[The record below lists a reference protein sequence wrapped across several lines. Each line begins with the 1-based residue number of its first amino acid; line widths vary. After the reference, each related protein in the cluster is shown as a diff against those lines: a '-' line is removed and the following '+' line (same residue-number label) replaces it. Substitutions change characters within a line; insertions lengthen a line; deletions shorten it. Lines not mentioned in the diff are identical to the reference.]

1 MSEQPQQGRMQRR
14 DEEDSALDLRQSDP
28 DELHERPEPDPA
40 NELDDTDEW
49 GDDVPER
56 GQGEDV

>member
-1 MSEQPQQGRMQRR
+1 MHEQQHGRTQQT
-14 DEEDSALDLRQSDP
+14 DKDDSALDPQQSEP
-28 DELHERPEPDPA
+28 DEIQEAPEPDSP
-40 NELDDTDEW
+40 NELDDADEW